1 MIAVVPVSR
10 EHLSQ
15 PPLTLQRRA
24 MAQTYYLDSPDI
36 ATLKN
41 PLQHY
46 SQRDCP
52 SPITSS
58 APSSVPPS
66 PHFAPVTEEQLLP
79 TPATLSSLS
88 LSVSNDSDDEIILP
102 SYDSSHFNDLNE
114 IVSAVASDQ
123 ASESFLTGPPCL
135 HVHTPAADDTSVEEE
150 PTRHV
155 DYLSHE
161 WKEEDIWAS
170 WKYVVCRRDIYSN
183 GARLENASW
192 RTWAKLKNNLGTVS
206 PETLNW
212 LKDCDVTWLYGP
224 LKSCTKFTKASPS
237 ISPPPSCL
245 ETPSLYADRKPILK
259 KRTASETILQ
269 RSLSQHT
276 LLQHAGAILKAQEA
290 AFYRTRPSASGPEL
304 EPCLN
309 TSSAN
314 FPDVPLSYAS
324 TRESSGVASPSGR
337 RRIHF
342 NNEVV
347 QCIAIDA
354 KGADDDG
361 DYYDEEEKEEW
372 PLGSEDDVLSNEGIV
387 LMGQLP
393 PQESGSHKS
402 TPRGSFSSENKIIAP
417 LPPTTL
423 KCRGDTPEPPSDSMI
438 GRWTGYFSKSTV
450 ASTSSVPSDPAFSF
464 FLDGEDDHLDFC
476 WQPSQSQGVADG
488 NQPWFVNPVDE
499 EVDHQ
504 HQRSDSSSSKFLD
517 EGETSNASIFDR
529 VVDTVN
535 TARDIAHVIWNV
547 GWRR

>member
-1 MIAVVPVSR
+1 MIAVLPVLR
-10 EHLSQ
+10 EKRSQ
-15 PPLTLQRRA
+15 SPLKLQRCA

-36 ATLKN
+36 AMFKN
-41 PLQHY
+41 PPHPY
-46 SQRDCP
+46 SPRDCP

-58 APSSVPPS
+58 APSSVAPS
-66 PHFAPVTEEQLLP
+66 PHFAPTTEEQLPP

-102 SYDSSHFNDLNE
+102 SYDSSHFNDLDE
-114 IVSAVASDQ
+114 PVSAVASDQ
-123 ASESFLTGPPCL
+123 ASESFLTDPPCL
-135 HVHTPAADDTSVEEE
+135 HVHAPAADDTSVEEE

-224 LKSCTKFTKASPS
+224 LKSCAKFTKASPS

-245 ETPSLYADRKPILK
+245 ETPSMYADRKPILK

-290 AFYRTRPSASGPEL
+290 ASYRTWPSVSRPEL
-304 EPCLN
+304 GPRLN

-314 FPDVPLSYAS
+314 RPYVPLSYAS
-324 TRESSGVASPSGR
+324 TTKESSGVASPSGR

-354 KGADDDG
+354 KGADDD
-361 DYYDEEEKEEW
+361 DDDDEEEW
-372 PLGSEDDVLSNEGIV
+372 PVASEDDVLSDDGIV
-387 LMGQLP
+387 MMRQSP

-423 KCRGDTPEPPSDSMI
+423 KYRGDTPEPPSGSMI
-438 GRWTGYFSKSTV
+438 GRWTGYFSKSTA
-450 ASTSSVPSDPAFSF
+450 ASTPSVPSDPAFSF
-464 FLDGEDDHLDFC
+464 FLDSEDDHVDFC
-476 WQPSQSQGVADG
+476 WQPSQSQGVTDG
-488 NQPWFVNPVDE
+488 NRPWFVNPEDE
-499 EVDHQ
+499 EEVHGHQ
-504 HQRSDSSSSKFLD
+504 CSNSSLSKFLD
-517 EGETSNASIFDR
+517 EGDTSNVSIFDR

>member
-1 MIAVVPVSR
+1 MIAVSPIPWEKR
-10 EHLSQ
+10 SQ
-15 PPLTLQRRA
+15 FPLIHQRHA
-24 MAQTYYLDSPDI
+24 MAQTYYLDSPDL
-36 ATLKN
+36 TMFKN
-41 PLQHY
+41 PLHHY

-52 SPITSS
+52 SPINSS
-58 APSSVPPS
+58 APSSIPPS
-66 PHFAPVTEEQLLP
+66 PHFAPTTEDQLPP

-102 SYDSSHFNDLNE
+102 SYDLNHYNDLDE
-114 IVSAVASDQ
+114 PVSAVASDQ
-123 ASESFLTGPPCL
+123 ASESLLTEPPCL

-150 PTRHV
+150 PSRHV

-170 WKYVVCRRDIYSN
+170 WKYVVCRRDVYSN

-224 LKSCTKFTKASPS
+224 LKSCNKFTKASPS

-245 ETPSLYADRKPILK
+245 ATPSFYADRKPILK

-290 AFYRTRPSASGPEL
+290 GSYRTRPCASRPEL
-304 EPCLN
+304 DPRLN
-309 TSSAN
+309 ASSAN
-314 FPDVPLSYAS
+314 LPYVSLSYAS
-324 TRESSGVASPSGR
+324 TKQSSGVASPSGR

-354 KGADDDG
+354 KGADDD
-361 DYYDEEEKEEW
+361 EEEEGKEW
-372 PLGSEDDVLSNEGIV
+372 PVASEDDVSSDDGIV
-387 LMGQLP
+387 MMGQFP

-423 KCRGDTPEPPSDSMI
+423 KCRGDTPEPPSSSMI

-464 FLDGEDDHLDFC
+464 FLDGEEDHLDFC
-476 WQPSQSQGVADG
+476 WQPSQSQGVKDE
-488 NQPWFVNPVDE
+488 NRPWFVNPEDEE
-499 EVDHQ
+499 EVD
-504 HQRSDSSSSKFLD
+504 QRRLSNSSMSKFSDEGDSSNI
-517 EGETSNASIFDR
+517 GIFDR